1 MSLMIHIK
9 VSALNEVQRE
19 FFEERAGILEY
30 QANMHRD
37 QAEEIALQQTIDY
50 YNLQGPQGSCA

>member
-1 MSLMIHIK
+1 MSI
-9 VSALNEVQRE
+9 SELNEVQRE

-37 QAEEIALQQTIDY
+37 QAEEIAMQQTIDY
-50 YNLQGPQGSCA
+50 YNLKD

>member
-1 MSLMIHIK
+1 MSLTVHIR

-30 QANMHRD
+30 EANMHRD
-37 QAEEIALQQTIDY
+37 QAEEVALQQTIDY
-50 YNLQGPQGSCA
+50 YQLGE